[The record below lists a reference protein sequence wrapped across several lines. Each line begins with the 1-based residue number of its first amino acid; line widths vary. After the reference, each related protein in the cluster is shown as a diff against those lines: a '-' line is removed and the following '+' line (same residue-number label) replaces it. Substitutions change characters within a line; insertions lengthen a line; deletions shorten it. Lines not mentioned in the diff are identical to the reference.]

1 LVFSFFLSLLF
12 FLFFSLFFPFPFS
25 SSKDRTSG
33 WRGVSHSNRM
43 FKQCDI
49 ENRWGAGIFG
59 AGTELEKHGLWER
72 KSQGYGGWLSER
84 SWVSTPIAAGAV
96 NKASRFVA
104 HLLAL
109 LRSHYRTWYISGY
122 SLMTFKLHY

>member
-1 LVFSFFLSLLF
+1 MSWKYSSVAIELAVRSPFHSAPKSPCLVFSFFLSLLF

-59 AGTELEKHGLWER
+59 AGTELEKHGL
-72 KSQGYGGWLSER
+72 
-84 SWVSTPIAAGAV
+84 
-96 NKASRFVA
+96 
-104 HLLAL
+104 
-109 LRSHYRTWYISGY
+109 
-122 SLMTFKLHY
+122 